1 MSQTDEYAVKVQ
13 GVEILPDPV
22 VRGKPATFNISAS
35 TGQAISSGKV
45 GSYNLK
51 MTIKDDHNQKL
62 SCISFNFKIVFGSLV
77 SAS

>member
-1 MSQTDEYAVKVQ
+1 MGFIRMFRMD
-13 GVEILPDPV
+13 
-22 VRGKPATFNISAS
+22 NIVSFL
-35 TGQAISSGKV
+35 Q

-77 SAS
+77 SASWAPGILVI